1 MSQQKNRKT
10 EQIIPGERVG
20 RFHFAP
26 TTKRQFRLVA
36 VLFSGA
42 RETIATGPTIGDL
55 WRQPWL
61 VRPELES
68 EVVGIRVEERIESRG
83 QPHWS
88 PLWTEAAT
96 PSRDD
101 KSR

>member
-1 MSQQKNRKT
+1 MSQKKSRQSA
-10 EQIIPGERVG
+10 QIIPGERVG

-26 TTKRQFRLVA
+26 TTNRQFRLVA

-42 RETIATGPTIGDL
+42 RETIHTGPTIGDL

-68 EVVGIRVEERIESRG
+68 EVVGVRVEEWIESRG
-83 QPHWS
+83 KPQWA
-88 PLWTEAAT
+88 PLWTEPAAQ
-96 PSRDD
+96 PQVER
-101 KSR
+101 